1 MTTIAATAPS
11 PRQSP
16 ATSDRRFFLFSSI
29 AIALVVFGG
38 FAPTYYLRGYYHTEP
53 LPPVFAIHG
62 AVFSAW
68 VVLFVVQAGLV
79 SARRTD
85 IHRKLGLIAAVLV
98 PLMLV
103 VGYQAAIAAAR
114 RGFSTPGLPPPL
126 VFLAVPIFDLLV
138 FPVLVGAALWYRR
151 NPAMHKRLMLLAML
165 AVVTAAIARL
175 PGVLPYGPPAFFGL
189 TNLFLLAGIVWDK
202 WTRGRV
208 HPAYIWGGLFLVLSQ
223 PLRLVVSGTDT
234 WLRIATWLTS

>member
-1 MTTIAATAPS
+1 MTTITATAPQ
-11 PRQSP
+11 PHRSP
-16 ATSDRRFFLFSSI
+16 ATGDRRFFLAVSI
-29 AIALVVFGG
+29 AIALVVFAG
-38 FAPTYYLRGYYHTEP
+38 FAPTYYLRGYYHGDP
-53 LPPVFAIHG
+53 LPSVFAIHG

-68 VVLFVVQAGLV
+68 VVLFVVQAALV

-85 IHRKLGLIAAVLV
+85 IHRKLGVLAAVLA

-103 VGYQAAIAAAR
+103 VGFQAAVAAAR
-114 RGFSTPGLPPPL
+114 RGFSVPGLPPPL
-126 VFLAVPIFDLLV
+126 VFLAVPMFDLVV
-138 FPVLVGAALWYRR
+138 FAALVGAALWFRR

-165 AVVTAAIARL
+165 AVITAAIARL

-189 TNLFLLAGIVWDK
+189 TDLFLLAGIAWDK

-234 WLRIATWLTS
+234 WMRIATWLTS

>member
-1 MTTIAATAPS
+1 MTTIAATAPQPHRS
-11 PRQSP
+11 A
-16 ATSDRRFFLFSSI
+16 ATSDRRFFLTVAM
-29 AIALVVFGG
+29 AIALVVFAG
-38 FAPTYYLRGYYHTEP
+38 FAPTYYLRGYYHPDP
-53 LPPVFAIHG
+53 LPLVFAIHG

-68 VVLFVVQAGLV
+68 VVLFVVQAALV

-85 IHRKLGLIAAVLV
+85 IHRKLGLLGAVLA

-103 VGYQAAIAAAR
+103 VGFQAAVAAAR

-126 VFLAVPIFDLLV
+126 VFLAVPMFDLVV
-138 FPVLVGAALWYRR
+138 FAALVGAALWFRR
-151 NPAMHKRLMLLAML
+151 NPATHKRLMLLAML

-189 TNLFLLAGIVWDK
+189 TDLFLLAGIVWDK

-208 HPAYIWGGLFLVLSQ
+208 HPAYVWGGLVLVLSQ

-234 WLRIATWLTS
+234 WMRIATWLTS

>member
-1 MTTIAATAPS
+1 MTTIAAAS
-11 PRQSP
+11 PPRSP
-16 ATSDRRFFLFSSI
+16 AVSDRPFFLTISI

-38 FAPTYYLRGYYHTEP
+38 FAPTYYLRGYFHTEP
-53 LPPVFAIHG
+53 LPTVFAVHG

-68 VVLFVVQAGLV
+68 VVLFVVQAALV

-85 IHRKLGLIAAVLV
+85 IHRKLGLLAAVV
-98 PLMLV
+98 APLMLV
-103 VGYQAAIAAAR
+103 LGYQAAIAAAR

-126 VFLAVPIFDLLV
+126 VFLAVPMFDLFV
-138 FPVLVGAALWYRR
+138 FGALVGAALWYRR

-165 AVVTAAIARL
+165 SVVTAAIARL

-189 TNLFLLAGIVWDK
+189 TDLFLVAGIIWDK
-202 WTRGRV
+202 WMRGRV
-208 HPAYIWGGLFLVLSQ
+208 HPAYIWGGLFLVISQ

-234 WLRIATWLTS
+234 WMRIATWLTS

>member
-1 MTTIAATAPS
+1 MTTIAATAPQPHRS
-11 PRQSP
+11 PG
-16 ATSDRRFFLFSSI
+16 TSDRRFFLAMAI
-29 AIALVVFGG
+29 AIALVVFAG
-38 FAPTYYLRGYYHTEP
+38 FAPTYYLRGYYLAEP
-53 LPPVFAIHG
+53 LPPVFAVHG

-68 VVLFVVQAGLV
+68 VVLFVVQAALV

-85 IHRKLGLIAAVLV
+85 IHRKLGVLAAVLA

-103 VGYQAAIAAAR
+103 VGFQAAVAAAR

-126 VFLAVPIFDLLV
+126 VFLAVPMFDLVV
-138 FPVLVGAALWYRR
+138 FAALVGAALWFRR

-189 TNLFLLAGIVWDK
+189 TDLFLLAGIAWDK

-223 PLRLVVSGTDT
+223 PLRLVVSGTDA

>member
-1 MTTIAATAPS
+1 MA
-11 PRQSP
+11 
-16 ATSDRRFFLFSSI
+16 I
-29 AIALVVFGG
+29 AIALVVFAG
-38 FAPTYYLRGYYHTEP
+38 FAPTYYLRGYYLAEP
-53 LPPVFAIHG
+53 LPPVFAVHG

-68 VVLFVVQAGLV
+68 VVLFVVQAALV

-85 IHRKLGLIAAVLV
+85 IHRKLGMLAAVLA

-103 VGYQAAIAAAR
+103 VGFQAAVAAAR

-126 VFLAVPIFDLLV
+126 VFLAVPMFDLVV
-138 FPVLVGAALWYRR
+138 FAALVGAALWFRR

-189 TNLFLLAGIVWDK
+189 TDLFLLAGIAWDK

>member
-1 MTTIAATAPS
+1 MAV
-11 PRQSP
+11 
-16 ATSDRRFFLFSSI
+16 
-29 AIALVVFGG
+29 AIALVVFAG

-53 LPPVFAIHG
+53 LPSVFAVHG

-68 VVLFVVQAGLV
+68 VILFVVQAALV
-79 SARRTD
+79 SARRID
-85 IHRKLGLIAAVLV
+85 IHRKLGLIAAVLA

-103 VGYQAAIAAAR
+103 VGFQAAVTAAR
-114 RGFSTPGLPPPL
+114 HGFSTPGLPPPL
-126 VFLAVPIFDLLV
+126 VFLAVPMFDLVV
-138 FPVLVGAALWYRR
+138 FAALVGAALWFRR

-165 AVVTAAIARL
+165 AVITAAIARL

-189 TNLFLLAGIVWDK
+189 TDLFLLAGIAWDK

-223 PLRLVVSGTDT
+223 PLRLVVSGTDV

>member
-11 PRQSP
+11 PHRSL
-16 ATSDRRFFLFSSI
+16 ASSDRRFFLSMAI
-29 AIALVVFGG
+29 VIALVVFAG
-38 FAPTYYLRGYYHTEP
+38 FAPTYYLRGYYQPEP
-53 LPPVFAIHG
+53 LPSVFAIHG

-68 VVLFVVQAGLV
+68 VVLFVVQAALV

-85 IHRKLGLIAAVLV
+85 IHRKLGVVGGVLAS
-98 PLMLV
+98 LMLV
-103 VGYQAAIAAAR
+103 MGYQAAIAAAP

-126 VFLAVPIFDLLV
+126 VFLAIPMFDLVV
-138 FPVLVGAALWYRR
+138 FAALVGSALWYRR
-151 NPAMHKRLMLLAML
+151 NPAAHKRLMLLAML
-165 AVVTAAIARL
+165 AVITAAIARL
-175 PGVLPYGPPAFFGL
+175 PGVLPLGPPAFFGL
-189 TNLFLLAGIVWDK
+189 TDLFLIAGIGWDK

-234 WLRIATWLTS
+234 WLKIATWLTS